1 MFPPEPL
8 ISPVCPMVILL
19 NEPVKPIMFP
29 LELIVPEDVI
39 CPLDVILFADVDD
52 SNNLKKTTAGDIV
65 GLASAG
71 VSLGLVIALT

>member
-39 CPLDVILFADVDD
+39 CPLDVILFADNV
-52 SNNLKKTTAGDIV
+52 V
-65 GLASAG
+65 
-71 VSLGLVIALT
+71 VSILLVAFK